1 MTLKTT
7 NLVANDHWLSN
18 ETENLRPALSS
29 SGGPLL
35 KQEKASK
42 RFLFWGSDL
51 ASKLAGL
58 TENANAVLQRF
69 LENQS
74 LAHTSSFFAKWD
86 KGVRHKKRTS
96 FLRYITISLKSP
108 LYAIWGA
115 LLKKE
120 KNG

>member
-86 KGVRHKKRTS
+86 KGVRHKKRTYL
-96 FLRYITISLKSP
+96 FAVHNNFFKKST
-108 LYAIWGA
+108 LCHMGCVI
-115 LLKKE
+115 E
-120 KNG
+120 KRKTG